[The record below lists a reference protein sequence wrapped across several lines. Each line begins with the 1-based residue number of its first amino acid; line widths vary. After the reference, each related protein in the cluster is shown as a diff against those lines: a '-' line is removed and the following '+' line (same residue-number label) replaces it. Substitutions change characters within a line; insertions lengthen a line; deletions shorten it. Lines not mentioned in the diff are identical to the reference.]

1 MENNKSLNKWND
13 FQSKLTN
20 SESIYM
26 SLPLSFRWILLLV
39 CLVSFRLLMFFIFI
53 PASIWFS
60 ALQLCVVSFA
70 PCNASA
76 FFFNFYKCIIH
87 CRTIFDKTRLLTW
100 HLCKLILVHYPGRII
115 FLTRGS
121 MFLKILCICMTR
133 HKFFYITV
141 KEKFKN
147 IYKQLLQR
155 YQIEIDQVFCFRLN
169 MCTFQIKS

>member
-39 CLVSFRLLMFFIFI
+39 CLVSFRLLMFFFLFQRLFDFL
-53 PASIWFS
+53 PY
-60 ALQLCVVSFA
+60 SFVLYRLHHA
-70 PCNASA
+70 MLVL

-121 MFLKILCICMTR
+121 MFLNILCICMTR

>member
-1 MENNKSLNKWND
+1 MNITFGMFSFVSLVD
-13 FQSKLTN
+13 
-20 SESIYM
+20 
-26 SLPLSFRWILLLV
+26 V
-39 CLVSFRLLMFFIFI
+39 FFFI
-53 PASIWFS
+53 PASIWFFVLYRLHH
-60 ALQLCVVSFA
+60 AMLVL
-70 PCNASA
+70 

-133 HKFFYITV
+133 HKFFHITV

>member
-26 SLPLSFRWILLLV
+26 SLPLSFRWMFSFVSLV
-39 CLVSFRLLMFFIFI
+39 DVFFFI

-121 MFLKILCICMTR
+121 MFLNILCICMTR

>member
-39 CLVSFRLLMFFIFI
+39 CLVSFRLLMFFFYSSVYLIF
-53 PASIWFS
+53 
-60 ALQLCVVSFA
+60 CVVSFA

-133 HKFFYITV
+133 HKFFHITV